1 MMKIVIYYNLAL
13 IIIIPIFILI
23 LLSGNIW
30 VAPLISANEIVYKA
44 LFLSLSVL
52 VIKEG
57 IEGPG
62 NQETMVR

>member
-1 MMKIVIYYNLAL
+1 MKIVIYYNLAL

-57 IEGPG
+57 IEKQG
-62 NQETMVR
+62 NPETMVR

>member
-1 MMKIVIYYNLAL
+1 MVKKRKNKI
-13 IIIIPIFILI
+13 
-23 LLSGNIW
+23 
-30 VAPLISANEIVYKA
+30 NEIVYKA

-57 IEGPG
+57 IERPG